1 MAVAVERGLDRGM
14 AELRLDVLR
23 VRSLCDHVAE
33 LLRIKDEILL
43 QAGAPNAAGAAEE
56 LFRHAIDWG
65 RREDALSW
73 ELRGATSLAR
83 LYHRRGRATQV
94 LGWRRATAARIL
106 TCRD

>member
-14 AELRLDVLR
+14 AELRLGVLR
-23 VRSLCDHVAE
+23 VRSLCDHIAE

-65 RREDALSW
+65 DARMLFRGSSVARRVLHGCTIDRAGRPRCW
-73 ELRGATSLAR
+73 VGAGRQQRGS
-83 LYHRRGRATQV
+83 
-94 LGWRRATAARIL
+94 
-106 TCRD
+106 

>member
-1 MAVAVERGLDRGM
+1 MVVLFIFVPFVMVVGFVI
-14 AELRLDVLR
+14 VLR

-65 RREDALSW
+65 RRQDALSW

-83 LYHRRGRATQV
+83 LYHRQGRATQV